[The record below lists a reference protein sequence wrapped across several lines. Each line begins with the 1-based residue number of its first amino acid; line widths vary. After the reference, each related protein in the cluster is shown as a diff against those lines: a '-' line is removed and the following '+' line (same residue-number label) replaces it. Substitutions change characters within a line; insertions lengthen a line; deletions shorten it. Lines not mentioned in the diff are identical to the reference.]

1 MIKTVLCNTIRQ
13 SCKICN
19 SCYTVAGLGR
29 SDSVEFG
36 DVLLPP
42 VWEQFHGTLYHESIL
57 TLALPPARLWL
68 SDRTEACSTSMSHS
82 DAYLCEPEEAGILP
96 EKHSL
101 CMLMQILFYS
111 LKHLSHMFVQRV

>member
-13 SCKICN
+13 SRKICN
-19 SCYTVAGLGR
+19 SRYTVVGLGR

-42 VWEQFHGTLYHESIL
+42 VWERFCGTLYHESVL

-68 SDRTEACSTSMSHS
+68 SDHTEACSTSMSHS

-96 EKHSL
+96 EKHSSR
-101 CMLMQILFYS
+101 MLMQILFYS
-111 LKHLSHMFVQRV
+111 LKHLSRMFVQRV